1 MTCPY
6 VTTLER
12 PCGRQLADG
21 NEHCPFHAVLR
32 QFEDDYRDLTPDEI
46 REQVALTREVLR

>member
-12 PCGRQLADG
+12 PCGRPLADG
-21 NEHCPFHAVLR
+21 NEHCPFHASLVQLEIE
-32 QFEDDYRDLTPDEI
+32 FEKELCR
-46 REQVALTREVLR
+46 